1 MKGYDSH
8 LIFCELR
15 KLDVKID
22 VIANRLENYM
32 AFMTDKSLVFI
43 NSFMNSSPEKL
54 VYNLSD
60 SDFNN
65 LTQEFD
71 SKNLELYEAVNK
83 TIHVLFLIC
92 FLLFGS
98 FLVGLSFK

>member
-32 AFMTDKSLVFI
+32 AFMTDKSLVFT

-54 VYNLSD
+54 V
-60 SDFNN
+60 
-65 LTQEFD
+65 
-71 SKNLELYEAVNK
+71 
-83 TIHVLFLIC
+83 
-92 FLLFGS
+92 
-98 FLVGLSFK
+98 